1 MGVISSSFTILFL
14 LLSFF
19 ALSLR
24 SSLFLS
30 RFHHNCLSPLS
41 IPCHLCFSCFEFLK
55 FFLFSSSFSS
65 YSLFVL
71 YLFRYPF
78 FSLSPFSGSFFFF
91 INYIY
96 IRIYD
101 CLCMF
106 PCSIRFFLLLVVFI
120 VYHAQSF
127 SYPSLCWSIFL
138 ALCFPFLEGLP
149 LLSPIFFLIPHMFF
163 FSVQI
168 WKKQRQNRK
177 TTKRRTGDFKL
188 VHPLPPLFLF
198 HGSFSLSFPCSTST
212 CLFLALTKSGL
223 WNMPET
229 ILEHEG
235 VAYTQHLPFLRL
247 EEIRREPVTRTV
259 LWSKKRRTC
268 WQTYSCYLSSFSME
282 RER

>member
-1 MGVISSSFTILFL
+1 
-14 LLSFF
+14 
-19 ALSLR
+19 
-24 SSLFLS
+24 
-30 RFHHNCLSPLS
+30 
-41 IPCHLCFSCFEFLK
+41 
-55 FFLFSSSFSS
+55 
-65 YSLFVL
+65 
-71 YLFRYPF
+71 
-78 FSLSPFSGSFFFF
+78 
-91 INYIY
+91 
-96 IRIYD
+96 
-101 CLCMF
+101 MF

-229 ILEHEG
+229 ILKHEG

-247 EEIRREPVTRTV
+247 EEIRREQITRTV
-259 LWSKKRRTC
+259 LWWKKRRTC
-268 WQTYSCYLSSFSME
+268 WHTYSCYWKLFNGK
-282 RER
+282 REVVLGSQVLFLRAPFVARCSKLLLAIPDYATTVVHEVCSWRNISRKDFCINAWF